1 MQYKQSL
8 KHSKIKN
15 MIRIQIEYRNGE
27 TRQYLPTNWTQI
39 YTLSNAPN
47 VQFVTVYAITPRDF
61 QEYQKKINAQ
71 KLDFMRV
78 VR

>member
-1 MQYKQSL
+1 
-8 KHSKIKN
+8 
-15 MIRIQIEYRNGE
+15 MIRIQIEYRNGI

-71 KLDFMRV
+71 NIDFMRV